1 MQKLFVCLSPGLQ
14 TVFFFLLFSKYAA
27 SLRQEGNLDLLT
39 CLSKITRFK
48 FWPPLSHLPLFHTNW
63 HPCRQ
68 KTQIPMVLTHL
79 CMFSHGYGCCS
90 AGKADC
96 TQSVKNY
103 IKHVTF
109 MHHIFVQCG
118 TGSLNIEPTKT
129 SLILLS

>member
-1 MQKLFVCLSPGLQ
+1 MSESRFANC
-14 TVFFFLLFSKYAA
+14 FFFLLFSKYAA
-27 SLRQEGNLDLLT
+27 GLRQEGNLDLLT